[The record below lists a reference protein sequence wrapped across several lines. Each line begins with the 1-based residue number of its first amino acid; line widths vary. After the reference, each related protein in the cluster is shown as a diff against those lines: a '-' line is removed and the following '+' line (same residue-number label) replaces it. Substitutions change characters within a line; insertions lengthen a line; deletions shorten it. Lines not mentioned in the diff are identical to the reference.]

1 MKRMTAETGRF
12 ALSKAGRDRDRCF
25 LILDVIDEQ
34 FVTVVDGRL
43 RKLSHPK
50 KKKLMHLRL
59 KPQIAEEFLQKRE
72 QGTLLDSD
80 VRRAIDSFCAKNTIP
95 AIEN

>member
-1 MKRMTAETGRF
+1 MKRVTAETGRF

-25 LILDVIDEQ
+25 IILDVIDEQ

-43 RKLSHPK
+43 RKLSRPK

-59 KPQIAEEFLQKRE
+59 KPQIAEEIRQKR
-72 QGTLLDSD
+72 QDGTLLDSD
-80 VRRAIDSFCAKNTIP
+80 IRRAIDSLSAEKTIP

>member
-1 MKRMTAETGRF
+1 VTAETGRL

-25 LILDVIDEQ
+25 IILDVIDEQ

-43 RKLSHPK
+43 RKLSRPK

-59 KPQIAEEFLQKRE
+59 KPQIAAEIRQKR
-72 QGTLLDSD
+72 QDGTLLDSD
-80 VRRAIDSFCAKNTIP
+80 VRRVIDSLSAEKTIP